1 MYLQT
6 QDRMHIYE
14 VTTPFSIIKKD
25 NLFLLEVKEDRG
37 SGDNKI
43 VGAFHSFELCEK
55 VMLSLAEEKRSY
67 SKRIFTIPEQNDAEY
82 HPAPVEPAKVMR
94 TIEHDID

>member
-37 SGDNKI
+37 SGDYRI
-43 VGAFHSFELCEK
+43 VGEFNNFEMCEK
-55 VMLSLAEEKRSY
+55 VMLRLAEEKKAY
-67 SKRIFTIPEQNDAEY
+67 AKNIFVVPSQNDAEY
-82 HPAPVEPAKVMR
+82 HPAPIEPAKVVGV
-94 TIEHDID
+94 IKDVD